1 MNDNDFLLDIFQER
15 QEHDDNN
22 SNDSFLALPVD
33 EVGETV
39 SLSSPVSA
47 STTVDQVFYLERQK
61 LKVHL
66 D

>member
-15 QEHDDNN
+15 PDQVDNN
-22 SNDSFLALPVD
+22 INDSFLALPID
-33 EVGETV
+33 EKGEAF

-47 STTVDQVFYLERQK
+47 STTVDQVFFLERQK